1 MLNSSYYSKLTVLF
15 LKELFPFSSN
25 LHTQLLLLQQI
36 NSAIFK
42 GVISLL
48 FKFARST
55 PPVIRGVERANLKR
69 REITPSKI
77 ALLIC
82 CNKRS

>member
-42 GVISLL
+42 GVISL
-48 FKFARST
+48 
-55 PPVIRGVERANLKR
+55 VERANLKR